1 MKKILITIVLGTLL
15 LSCSGLEKEKT
26 IEVDKIEI
34 PYSMVEQSIDL
45 DDAMSLKLFL
55 ESGFDPNYISEDGET
70 LLMKIVKNNSLKSLK
85 EIIAYGVDMETETPP
100 KKRKN
105 TTSYEATKRAV
116 DFVKTKKSLDI
127 LVEGGADINY
137 TDNLGVPL
145 ITKFIK
151 QGHNSYVEKLV
162 SEKADLNI
170 GDRDRWTP
178 LMWAV
183 VRKNKEIVKLLLEN
197 KADINLTDDR
207 RNPAVYYAYDEEI
220 IKMFLTKDLN
230 LYYKNKD
237 GENVVGEVYLRS
249 ISNSYYGAVEEII
262 KIGGDKNYSSYGDTP
277 MGIARENK
285 DEKMIELLSKM
296 GVKEDEKY

>member
-1 MKKILITIVLGTLL
+1 MKKILITIILGTLL
-15 LSCSGLEKEKT
+15 ISCSSLQKEKT

-45 DDAMSLKLFL
+45 DDAMSLRLFL
-55 ESGFDPNYISEDGET
+55 ESGFDPNYISEGGET

-85 EIIAYGVDMETETPP
+85 EIISYGVDLETETPL

-105 TTSYEATKRAV
+105 TTSYEATKRAI

-127 LVEGGADINY
+127 LVEAGADINY
-137 TDNLGVPL
+137 VDNLGEPL
-145 ITKFIK
+145 IIKFIK
-151 QGHNSYVEKLV
+151 KRHNSYVEKLIL
-162 SEKADLNI
+162 EGADLNI
-170 GDRDRWTP
+170 ADKEKWTP

-183 VRKNKEIVKLLLEN
+183 VRKNKEIVKLLIEN
-197 KADINLTDDR
+197 KADINLTDNR
-207 RNPAVYYAYDEEI
+207 RNSAIYYAYDENI

-237 GENVVGEVYLRS
+237 GENVLGEVYLRS
-249 ISNSYYGAVEEII
+249 ISNSYYHAVEEII

-285 DEKMIELLSKM
+285 DEKMIELLLKM